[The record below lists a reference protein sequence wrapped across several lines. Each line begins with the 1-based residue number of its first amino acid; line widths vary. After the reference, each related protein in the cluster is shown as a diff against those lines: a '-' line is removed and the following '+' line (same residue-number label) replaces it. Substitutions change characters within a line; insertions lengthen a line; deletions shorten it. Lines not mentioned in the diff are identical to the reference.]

1 MCEWLNQIK
10 ANLTLTGYRSR
21 RYTFFV
27 RLFCFNVEQCNG
39 CERTFQLV
47 LFKASLS
54 NCGASI
60 TVMFIIKEKQCCQF
74 TVTRLLQRTY
84 YKLNENEAK
93 CVNTKGKCNSFKSK
107 LLVPKRNM
115 VPRLFS
121 ASFEGKLNCK
131 VLQSSFKI

>member
-47 LFKASLS
+47 HFKASLS

-60 TVMFIIKEKQCCQF
+60 TVMFIF
-74 TVTRLLQRTY
+74 
-84 YKLNENEAK
+84 
-93 CVNTKGKCNSFKSK
+93 KGKT
-107 LLVPKRNM
+107 
-115 VPRLFS
+115 
-121 ASFEGKLNCK
+121 
-131 VLQSSFKI
+131 VLPVHSD